1 MFATGKDGVRL
12 NFAVA
17 GRQGAPALLM
27 MHSIG
32 CDLSLW
38 DAQIAALAGNFRIIR
53 YDARGHGGSD
63 APTGDYT
70 LEQLGRDALA
80 VLDAAGAGTAYLCG
94 LSLGALTAI
103 HLALTAPERVR
114 GTILA
119 NTGVRIGTAEAWQGR
134 ADAALRDG
142 MAAMAD
148 TAMSRFFSEG
158 FRASEPGIVDRYRT
172 IFVNTPPR
180 GYAGCCA
187 VLRNADF
194 AGRLG
199 EIAAPTVVVGGA
211 LDVPTPLPGARELA
225 DAIPGAT
232 LVALDAG
239 HLSNVEQPAAFAG
252 AVRGILGEQ

>member
-38 DAQIAALAGNFRIIR
+38 DAQIAALAGDFRIIR

-63 APTGDYT
+63 APSGDYT

-80 VLDAAGAGTAYLCG
+80 VLDAACAATAYLCG
-94 LSLGALTAI
+94 LSLGALTAM
-103 HLALTAPERVR
+103 HLALTAPERVL

-148 TAMSRFFSEG
+148 TAMSRFFSEH
-158 FRASEPGIVDRYRT
+158 FRASDRVTVDRFRAILT
-172 IFVNTPPR
+172 STAPQ

-187 VLRNADF
+187 VLRDADF
-194 AGRLG
+194 TGRLG
-199 EIAAPTVVVGGA
+199 GVTTPTIVIGGA
-211 LDVPTPLPGARELA
+211 RDIPTPLSGAQELAAGIPGAR
-225 DAIPGAT
+225 

-239 HLSNVEQPAAFAG
+239 HLSNVEQPAGFTDAI
-252 AVRGILGEQ
+252 RTWLDKQ